1 MTTDPDRSGPTPG
14 YAAASAE
21 LTQILREIENGQI
34 DLDLLAEKVERAAAL
49 LVICRERLQATATK
63 VRRITAE
70 IDPQSDTDASAP
82 GAAP

>member
-1 MTTDPDRSGPTPG
+1 MTTDPDRPDATPG

-34 DLDLLAEKVERAAAL
+34 DLDVLTEKVERAAAL
-49 LVICRERLQATATK
+49 LAICRERLQATATK

-70 IDPQSDTDASAP
+70 IDLQPDADAT
-82 GAAP
+82 GAGS